1 MGIAVGM
8 IDVNYWRNVMHY
20 FISPQQYKSRASLKH
35 YLLAQ
40 RGFTLIELMI
50 VVAIIGFLAS
60 IALPAYSN
68 YVKKGKAAEATSA
81 LADARVRMEQFYQDN
96 RTYEG
101 GPCPAA
107 GKAFTYA
114 CTLAASTYTIKA
126 TGTSAEG
133 MSGFTF
139 SVDQNNA
146 KKSKYD
152 GSAEANCWLTSKG
165 GSC

>member
-1 MGIAVGM
+1 M
-8 IDVNYWRNVMHY
+8 DYLT
-20 FISPQQYKSRASLKH
+20 SPQQHKSRA
-35 YLLAQ
+35 LLNDCLHRQ
-40 RGFTLIELMI
+40 RGFTLIELM
-50 VVAIIGFLAS
+50 VVIAIIGVLTS
-60 IALPAYSN
+60 IGLPAYSN

-114 CTLAASTYTIKA
+114 CTLAATTYTIKA
-126 TGTSAEG
+126 TGTAAEG
-133 MSGFTF
+133 MSGFTY

-146 KKSKYD
+146 KKSTYD

>member
-1 MGIAVGM
+1 MQ
-8 IDVNYWRNVMHY
+8 HL
-20 FISPQQYKSRASLKH
+20 ISPQQYESLPV
-35 YLLAQ
+35 LENSLRAQ

-50 VVAIIGFLAS
+50 VVAIIGFLTS
-60 IALPAYSN
+60 IGLPAYTN

-114 CTLAASTYTIKA
+114 CTLAATTYTIQA
-126 TGTSAEG
+126 TGKSAEG
-133 MSGFTF
+133 MSGFSF

-146 KKSKYD
+146 KKSTYD
-152 GSAEANCWLTSKG
+152 GSTEANCWLTSKG

>member
-1 MGIAVGM
+1 
-8 IDVNYWRNVMHY
+8 MHY
-20 FISPQQYKSRASLKH
+20 LISPQQHKSRA
-35 YLLAQ
+35 LLNDCLHRQ
-40 RGFTLIELMI
+40 RGFTLIELM
-50 VVAIIGFLAS
+50 VVIAIIGVLTS
-60 IALPAYSN
+60 IGLPAYSN

-114 CTLAASTYTIKA
+114 CTLAATTYTIKA
-126 TGTSAEG
+126 TGTAAEG
-133 MSGFTF
+133 MSGFTY

-146 KKSKYD
+146 KKSTYD

>member
-1 MGIAVGM
+1 M
-8 IDVNYWRNVMHY
+8 DYLT
-20 FISPQQYKSRASLKH
+20 SPQQHKSRALLKDCLH
-35 YLLAQ
+35 TQ
-40 RGFTLIELMI
+40 RGFTLIELM
-50 VVAIIGFLAS
+50 VVIAIIGFLTS
-60 IALPAYSN
+60 IGLPAYSN

-114 CTLAASTYTIKA
+114 CTLAATTYTIKA
-126 TGTSAEG
+126 TGTAAEG
-133 MSGFTF
+133 MSGFTY

-146 KKSKYD
+146 KKSTYD

>member
-1 MGIAVGM
+1 
-8 IDVNYWRNVMHY
+8 MHHL
-20 FISPQQYKSRASLKH
+20 ISPQQYKKRALLKRN
-35 YLLAQ
+35 LLVN

-50 VVAIIGFLAS
+50 VIAIIGFLTS
-60 IALPAYSN
+60 IGLPAYSN